1 MEIILFLFFTILSF
15 CILYLIIQSAIDGS
29 KTAEEIRQI
38 RMILQKQYGESLKQ
52 NIPSDNNY
60 EAMDVPY
67 DTCPACGATVKL
79 DNNTCPSCGLNLNGE
94 NG

>member
-15 CILYLIIQSAIDGS
+15 CILYLTIQSAIDGS

-38 RMILQKQYGESLKQ
+38 RMILQKQYVESLKQ

-60 EAMDVPY
+60 EDMDVPY

-79 DNNTCPSCGLNLNGE
+79 DNNTCPSYGLNVNGE